1 MDLYQNPQNYFS
13 EDEFNIGDSAFLN
26 SPFMVSSYK
35 KQTGKEIPD
44 KHDRFNKLL
53 SKVQTR
59 SEHMIGILKGH
70 FPWLRPIRMKVMKKK
85 RSLHCILQSLDAT
98 IILHNM
104 LLTFK
109 ENMDITDWIDKD
121 RDNIS
126 DCDAEGRDEDMSEL
140 TKAIPEWMPN
150 DAWRSQLLQHFQDFV
165 WHS

>member
-1 MDLYQNPQNYFS
+1 MIICDYDQKIHCCHSGYPGSARENRVYGNMDLYQNPQNYFS

-70 FPWLRPIRMKVMKKK
+70 FP
-85 RSLHCILQSLDAT
+85 
-98 IILHNM
+98 
-104 LLTFK
+104 
-109 ENMDITDWIDKD
+109 
-121 RDNIS
+121 
-126 DCDAEGRDEDMSEL
+126 
-140 TKAIPEWMPN
+140 
-150 DAWRSQLLQHFQDFV
+150 
-165 WHS
+165 